1 MSFFSE
7 LLAGGAAGLATGI
20 GTLAK
25 DLREAIT
32 GKTIL
37 DPAKQEEFL
46 YKMAALQDAAV
57 ARQLEYEK
65 AVAEGQIA
73 INKAE
78 AANAS
83 VFVSGWR
90 PAVGWV
96 CVSGLFYTFIL
107 KPILPWMIAVGALM
121 TGGVSIVPPL
131 PEVPMGDLIVLLAG
145 MLGLAVTRSV
155 DKFNALPKTT
165 GG

>member
-7 LLAGGAAGLATGI
+7 LLSGGTAGLATGI

-57 ARQLEYEK
+57 VEKVQYEQV
-65 AVAEGQIA
+65 VAEGQLA

-107 KPILPWMIAVGALM
+107 KPILPWMIAVGAAM
-121 TGGVSIVPPL
+121 SGTVSVVPSL
-131 PEVPMGDLIVLLAG
+131 PDVPMGDLVVLLAG

-155 DKFNALPKTT
+155 DKYNALPKTT